1 MTERSADSAVLRV
14 FASAAHAGHAPPV
27 IVARGIEQ
35 PALERPARAEALDA
49 ALRAAGHMLSEPLD
63 YGLDPIRAVH
73 RGPYLDFLRTVHDR
87 WQARRAAGWKASE
100 TVQAQGFSLRHLH
113 PVPGELQ
120 AQVGH
125 YLGGGWAPVDAG
137 TWTAAVSAAH
147 CALAAAD
154 TVIAGADVAYA
165 LCRPPGHHA
174 YADLA
179 GGFCYLNNAAI
190 AAERLAGHFGR
201 VAILDID
208 VHHGNGTQGIFYN
221 RGDVDFV
228 SVHVDPTVCYPFY
241 CGYGD
246 ERGSGAGFSHTL
258 NLALPRG
265 TRDDRF
271 LDAIAEGLAAIGRGD
286 PGVLVLSLGLDAH
299 EADPTGEFAVTTQ
312 GYRRAGALIA
322 GLNRPTVLVQEGGY
336 GVPVL
341 GEALLAF
348 IDGFLT
354 RRPSHLGMVR
364 RENALAF

>member
-1 MTERSADSAVLRV
+1 MIQAAEGRALRV

-27 IVARGIEQ
+27 IVARGVEQ
-35 PALERPARAEALDA
+35 PALERPARAEAIDA
-49 ALRAAGHMLSEPLD
+49 ALRAAGHLVSEPLD
-63 YGLDPIRAVH
+63 YGLAPIARIH
-73 RGPYLDFLRTVHDR
+73 RGPYLDFLRTVYDR
-87 WQARRAAGWKASE
+87 WQARRADGWGASA

-147 CALAAAD
+147 SALAAAE

-190 AAERLAGHFGR
+190 AAERLAAHFGR

-221 RGDVDFV
+221 RGDIEFV
-228 SVHVDPTVCYPFY
+228 SVHVDPQGCYPFY
-241 CGYGD
+241 CGYAD
-246 ERGSGAGFSHTL
+246 ERGSGPGFSHNL

-265 TRDDRF
+265 SRDDRF
-271 LDAIAEGLAAIGRGD
+271 LGAVGEGLAAIGRGD
-286 PGVLVLSLGLDAH
+286 PGVLVVSLGLDAH
-299 EADPTGEFAVTTQ
+299 EADPTAEFAVSTA
-312 GYRRAGALIA
+312 GFRRAGSLIA
-322 GLNRPTVLVQEGGY
+322 GLNRPTVLIQEGGY
-336 GVPVL
+336 AVPVL

-354 RRPSHLGMVR
+354 RRPSHLGVAAL
-364 RENALAF
+364 ENVLAF